1 LSSDTRGKLYGI
13 LPLLHCSDVDDLL
26 RPDYGLSC
34 QQIFTNLAIYLYQEH
49 GPEILEEGSIIRNKG
64 SIKSLP
70 SWVPD
75 WTYSKTERQML
86 VKCRGFQSMANFDI
100 GEIPEPRCK
109 FPINGLSV
117 RQLQVRGARI
127 GSLVQTSEECQ
138 VGENIFPLSQWR
150 ELAYSI
156 SGVTSRVDEPEADAF
171 SMLIT
176 HDWIVYP
183 RAVRDAI
190 RCIVSWEEDKEDTVP
205 LDSIMDGFAPS
216 DKVQAETILNH
227 CDDRRLAVL
236 DTGYIALV
244 PACSEI
250 TDVVYVLPGVSV
262 PFVFRKQDDH
272 FILLGECFVQAIV
285 HGEAREDLD
294 MSVLEDLVLE

>member
-1 LSSDTRGKLYGI
+1 
-13 LPLLHCSDVDDLL
+13 
-26 RPDYGLSC
+26 
-34 QQIFTNLAIYLYQEH
+34 
-49 GPEILEEGSIIRNKG
+49 
-64 SIKSLP
+64 
-70 SWVPD
+70 
-75 WTYSKTERQML
+75 ML

-244 PACSEI
+244 PACSKI

-272 FILLGECFVQAIV
+272 FILVGECFVQAIV